1 MAAALCQ
8 PGAFVPANPRLL
20 CQPAAL
26 CQPVPGVLRLPAAFG
41 QLCSCFVSQRLLCQP
56 AAFVPASGFVPTSFF
71 AAFVP
76 TSGFRANQSRCAN
89 QLLSCVPAL
98 VVLVALVLIVAV
110 RRSSR
115 TSSSSSSSHGMTLAP
130 RIVTDVSNVMRINH
144 EIRFAW
150 QAQYL
155 VTLEDDS
162 CCSAHCK

>member
-1 MAAALCQ
+1 MPASGFVQPEAFVAAALCQ
-8 PGAFVPANPRLL
+8 PGPFVPANPRLL

-71 AAFVP
+71 D
-76 TSGFRANQSRCAN
+76 GFCANQRLSCQPQSRCAN

-115 TSSSSSSSHGMTLAP
+115 TTIVGLFVISSY
-130 RIVTDVSNVMRINH
+130 N
-144 EIRFAW
+144 
-150 QAQYL
+150 
-155 VTLEDDS
+155 
-162 CCSAHCK
+162 